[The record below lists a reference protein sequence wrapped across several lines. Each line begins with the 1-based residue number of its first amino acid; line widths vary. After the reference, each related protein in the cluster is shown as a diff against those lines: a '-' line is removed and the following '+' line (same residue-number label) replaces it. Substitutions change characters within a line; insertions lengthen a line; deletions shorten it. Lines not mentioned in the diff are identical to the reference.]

1 MNKKIV
7 LFISLFLVS
16 VSMLQAQ
23 IAMGNW
29 RTHFAYNNINQVT
42 QSPNKVFAVSDGS
55 LFSIDKRD
63 GNIEFYSKL
72 SGLNGNSISKIEYDD
87 VNETLVI
94 VYSNGNID
102 FFSADGVKNLP
113 DYYNK
118 QMNADKGVNNI
129 QFHNNK
135 IYLSCNFGIVTVN
148 TLKHE
153 IQDTYY
159 IGANASEVKV
169 LNTTIQG
176 NQIFATTATDI
187 YTASLTDPFL
197 ISYEHWTKL
206 TGLPGSGSYQSL
218 IAFGENLILMRGGK
232 MYKKGTDNI
241 WSNLDVSATYTNLIL
256 SGDYLQALTATTAYL
271 FDKQLVKTTVSSLT
285 TITDGVFDASN
296 NLFWF
301 AVGAQGVAQYKV
313 NGGSPIISYFK
324 PDGPAVNLPWKMR
337 FSEQKLFVVQGAR
350 WASSNMWPG
359 LVMIYENNVWK
370 NILNNSITSKTGK
383 AALDFMDIAIDPS
396 DNKHFFIPSFGTG
409 VYEFKNDEFF
419 KWYNF
424 DNSPLE
430 SSYAGNYQYIRME
443 GCKYDDLGNIW
454 FVNSSAGTNRLKV
467 LKPDGTWYNIN
478 HPDLNSKPTFLEP
491 YISNINKNQKW
502 ILAVRYSPGVGIID
516 DKGTLDNN
524 NDDATIFYSSFPD
537 VDKGGL
543 INPQF
548 YFSIA
553 QDKNGVMW
561 VGTDVGPLL
570 FNNPNKAFDSDFTC
584 SRVKIPR
591 NDGTD
596 YADYLLVNERIKAI
610 AVDGANRKWLG
621 TEASG
626 VYLVS
631 ENGQETI
638 HHFTAENS
646 PLLSNNI
653 LSIAINP
660 VSGEV
665 FFGTGNGIVSYQ
677 SDAAEGS
684 NVFENVH
691 AYPNPVRENYTGIIT
706 ITGLIADTNVKITD
720 LAGNL
725 VCQTV
730 SNGSIATWDGK
741 NAYGQKVSTG
751 VYLALC
757 ISPDGTQSTTTKILV
772 IN

>member
-1 MNKKIV
+1 
-7 LFISLFLVS
+7 
-16 VSMLQAQ
+16 
-23 IAMGNW
+23 
-29 RTHFAYNNINQVT
+29 
-42 QSPNKVFAVSDGS
+42 
-55 LFSIDKRD
+55 
-63 GNIEFYSKL
+63 
-72 SGLNGNSISKIEYDD
+72 
-87 VNETLVI
+87 
-94 VYSNGNID
+94 
-102 FFSADGVKNLP
+102 
-113 DYYNK
+113 
-118 QMNADKGVNNI
+118 
-129 QFHNNK
+129 
-135 IYLSCNFGIVTVN
+135 
-148 TLKHE
+148 
-153 IQDTYY
+153 
-159 IGANASEVKV
+159 
-169 LNTTIQG
+169 
-176 NQIFATTATDI
+176 
-187 YTASLTDPFL
+187 
-197 ISYEHWTKL
+197 
-206 TGLPGSGSYQSL
+206 
-218 IAFGENLILMRGGK
+218 

-478 HPDLNSKPTFLEP
+478 HSDLNSKPTFLEP

-741 NAYGQKVSTG
+741 NAYGQK
-751 VYLALC
+751 
-757 ISPDGTQSTTTKILV
+757 
-772 IN
+772 

>member
-7 LFISLFLVS
+7 LFISLFLVT
-16 VSMLQAQ
+16 VSFLQAQ

-42 QSPNKVFAVSDGS
+42 QSPNKIFAVSDGS

-87 VNETLVI
+87 ANETLVI
-94 VYSNGNID
+94 VYINGNID
-102 FFSADGVKNLP
+102 FLSTDGVKNLP

-118 QMNADKGVNNI
+118 QMNADKGVNHI

-135 IYLSCNFGIVTVN
+135 IYFSCNFGIVTIN
-148 TLKHE
+148 TLKNE

-176 NQIFATTATDI
+176 NKIFATTSTDI
-187 YTASLTDPFL
+187 YTASLSDPFL
-197 ISYEHWTKL
+197 ISYERWTKL

-218 IAFGENLILMRGGK
+218 VSFGDNLILMRGGK
-232 MYKKGTDNI
+232 MYKKGTDNV
-241 WSNLDVSATYTNLIL
+241 WTNLDVSTTYTNIIL
-256 SGDYLQALTATTAYL
+256 SGNYLQALTASTTYI
-271 FDKQLVKTTVSSLT
+271 FDKQLNKTAISSIT
-285 TITDGVFDASN
+285 TIADGVYDATSD
-296 NLFWF
+296 LFWF

-324 PDGPAVNLPWKMR
+324 PDGPAVNLPWRMR
-337 FSEQKLFVVQGAR
+337 FSGQKLFVVQGGR
-350 WASSNMWPG
+350 WGSPNSWPG
-359 LVMIYENNVWK
+359 LVMTYENNVWK
-370 NILNNSITSKTGK
+370 NILNSSITTKTGK
-383 AALDFMDIAIDPS
+383 QALDFMDVAVDPA
-396 DNKHFFIPSFGTG
+396 DNKHFFATSFGTG
-409 VYEFKNDEFF
+409 LYEFKNDEFY
-419 KWYNF
+419 KWYTF
-424 DNSPLE
+424 DNSPIE
-430 SSYAGNYQYIRME
+430 SSYPGNYLYMRME
-443 GCKYDDLGNIW
+443 GCKYDDLGNVW
-454 FVNSSAGTNRLKV
+454 FINSSAGYNRFKV
-467 LKPDGTWYNIN
+467 LKPDGTWYGIN
-478 HPDLNSKPTFLEP
+478 HPDMNNKPTFLDP
-491 YISNINKNQKW
+491 YISNVNKNQKW
-502 ILAVRYSPGVGIID
+502 FLSLRISPGVGIID

-524 NDDATIFYSSFPD
+524 NDDQTVFYSSFPD
-537 VDKGGL
+537 KDKGGV
-543 INPQF
+543 IAPEY
-548 YFSIA
+548 YFSMA

-561 VGTDVGPLL
+561 VGTDKGPLL
-570 FNNPNKAFDSDFTC
+570 FNNPSKAFDSDFTC

-596 YADYLLVNERIKAI
+596 LADYLLVGERIKSIAI
-610 AVDGANRKWLG
+610 DGANRKWLG

-626 VYLVS
+626 VYLLS

-638 HHFTAENS
+638 QHFTAENS
-646 PLLSNNI
+646 PLLSNHVI
-653 LSIAINP
+653 SIAINP
-660 VSGEV
+660 ITGEV

-691 AYPNPVRENYTGIIT
+691 AYPNPVRENHTGIIT
-706 ITGLIADTNVKITD
+706 ITGLVAETNVKITD

-725 VCQTV
+725 VCQTI

-741 NAYGQKVSTG
+741 NTHGQKVSTG
-751 VYLALC
+751 VYLVLC
-757 ISPDGTQSTTTKILV
+757 IAPDGTQSTTTKILV